1 MNKAILVGRLTADP
15 ELKATANGVSVCSFT
30 VAVNRRFA
38 RAGEERKADFINC
51 VAWRQT
57 AEFICN
63 YFAKGRM
70 IGIVGSIQT
79 RDWTDA
85 DGRKRYATE
94 VIADEA
100 YFTESKAASE
110 GSARSAQ
117 PWQQNTAP
125 QPAPHQNAP
134 QNFDALPDGADFMPG
149 VSDEDL
155 PF

>member
-15 ELKATANGVSVCSFT
+15 ELRATTSGDSVCSFT

-70 IGIVGSIQT
+70 IGLVGSIQT
-79 RDWTDA
+79 RDWTDNE
-85 DGRKRYATE
+85 GRKRYATE
-94 VIADEA
+94 VIVDEA
-100 YFTESKAASE
+100 YFTESKAASD
-110 GSARSAQ
+110 GGARSAQ
-117 PWQQNTAP
+117 PWQQSAPAP
-125 QPAPHQNAP
+125 QQSAP
-134 QNFDALPDGADFMPG
+134 QSFDSLPDGADFMPG
-149 VSDEDL
+149 VSDDDL

>member
-15 ELKATANGVSVCSFT
+15 ELKATTSGVSVCSFT

-70 IGIVGSIQT
+70 IGLVGTIQT
-79 RDWTDA
+79 RDWTDNE
-85 DGRKRYATE
+85 GKKRYATE
-94 VIADEA
+94 VIVDEA
-100 YFTESKAASE
+100 YFTESKASSE
-110 GSARSAQ
+110 GGAPARSAQ
-117 PWQQNTAP
+117 PWQPPAQQTPSAAP
-125 QPAPHQNAP
+125 QS
-134 QNFDALPDGADFMPG
+134 FDSLPDGADFMPG
-149 VSDEDL
+149 VSDDDL

>member
-15 ELKATANGVSVCSFT
+15 ELKATTSGASVCSFSI
-30 VAVNRRFA
+30 AVNRRFA

-70 IGIVGSIQT
+70 IGVVGSIQT
-79 RDWTDA
+79 RDWTDNE
-85 DGRKRYATE
+85 GKKRYATE
-94 VIADEA
+94 VIVEEA
-100 YFTESKAASE
+100 YFTESKGASD
-110 GSARSAQ
+110 GAGRADGGWQRPASQAQ
-117 PWQQNTAP
+117 SAP
-125 QPAPHQNAP
+125 QS
-134 QNFDALPDGADFMPG
+134 FDSLPDGGDFMPG
-149 VSDEDL
+149 ISDDDL

>member
-15 ELKATANGVSVCSFT
+15 ELKATTSGVSVCSFS

-38 RAGEERKADFINC
+38 RAGEERKADFIGC

-70 IGIVGSIQT
+70 IGLVGSIQT
-79 RDWTDA
+79 RDWTDNE
-85 DGRKRYATE
+85 GRKRYATE
-94 VIADEA
+94 VIVDEA
-100 YFTESKAASE
+100 YFIESKSQQEAQHE
-110 GSARSAQ
+110 MYRSAGY
-117 PWQQNTAP
+117 TP
-125 QPAPHQNAP
+125 QDKPPTMN
-134 QNFDALPDGADFMPG
+134 DFQSSYY
-149 VSDEDL
+149 VSEDDL

>member
-15 ELKATANGVSVCSFT
+15 ELKVTTSGTKVCSFSL
-30 VAVNRRFA
+30 AVNRRFV

-70 IGIVGSIQT
+70 LGVVGSIQT
-79 RDWTDA
+79 RDWTDNE
-85 DGRKRYATE
+85 GRKRYATE
-94 VIADEA
+94 VIVDEA
-100 YFTESKAASE
+100 YFTESKGSSDGAPRSE
-110 GSARSAQ
+110 DS
-117 PWQQNTAP
+117 WQRPVQSAP
-125 QPAPHQNAP
+125 QG
-134 QNFDALPDGADFMPG
+134 FDSLPDGGDFMPG
-149 VSDEDL
+149 ISDDDL

>member
-15 ELKATANGVSVCSFT
+15 ELKATTNGVSVCSFT

-51 VAWRQT
+51 VAWRQS

-70 IGIVGSIQT
+70 IGLVGSIQT
-79 RDWTDA
+79 RDWTDNE
-85 DGRKRYATE
+85 GKKRYATE
-94 VIADEA
+94 VIVDEA
-100 YFTESKAASE
+100 YFTESKGSGDGAAS
-110 GSARSAQ
+110 GANA
-117 PWQQNTAP
+117 WQQPKSSAP
-125 QPAPHQNAP
+125 QS
-134 QNFDALPDGADFMPG
+134 FDSLPDGADFMPG
-149 VSDEDL
+149 ISDDDL

>member
-70 IGIVGSIQT
+70 IGLVGSIQT

-94 VIADEA
+94 IIADEA
-100 YFTESKAASE
+100 YFTESKTE
-110 GSARSAQ
+110 EHRG
-117 PWQQNTAP
+117 
-125 QPAPHQNAP
+125 
-134 QNFDALPDGADFMPG
+134 
-149 VSDEDL
+149 
-155 PF
+155 

>member
-1 MNKAILVGRLTADP
+1 MNKTILVGRLTADP
-15 ELKATANGVSVCSFT
+15 ELKATTSGVSVCSFT

-70 IGIVGSIQT
+70 IGLVGSIQT

-94 VIADEA
+94 VIVDEA
-100 YFTESKAASE
+100 YFTESKTE
-110 GSARSAQ
+110 EHRAQ
-117 PWQQNTAP
+117 QSQRAPYQSAP
-125 QPAPHQNAP
+125 QS
-134 QNFDALPDGADFMPG
+134 FDAHPDGADFMPG
-149 VSDEDL
+149 VLDDDL